1 MSDPHPTADRL
12 LAGLPPEWPEDLLAT
27 IARRVARSGRKV
39 VVLDDD
45 PTGTQT
51 VRDVAVLTAWPVD
64 ALAAEL
70 RNPAPCFYLL
80 TNSRSMDEARA
91 VEVAREIGGRLR
103 EASASTGVAFEVVSR
118 SDSTLRGHFPAEVDA
133 LLDAAGL
140 PPLPCLVVPF
150 FLEGERYTVGDIH
163 YVGEGGRLVPAADT
177 PYARDEAF
185 GYRNSDLRLWIAE
198 KTRGRVSPERIASLS
213 IADIRGGGPER
224 AAERLSALGPGDHC
238 VVNAASYRDLEV
250 VVAGLLSAEAAG
262 RRFVCR
268 TAASFVRVRAGIPPG
283 ALLQAEDMTFPGTRG
298 GLFVVGSHVP
308 KSSEQL
314 AALRDCRGV
323 LGVELAVENL
333 LREDRRARE
342 IRRAADAVN
351 RELAAGGDVALFT
364 SRRLVGAG
372 DAAASLE
379 IGRKVS
385 DGLVAVVRDLR
396 SRPRYLV
403 AKGGITSSDVAT
415 RGLGVRRAVVLGQ
428 VLPGVP
434 VWRLGEEARYP
445 GMAYVVFPG
454 NVGGASALADIRER
468 LTRSAPGPP

>member
-1 MSDPHPTADRL
+1 
-12 LAGLPPEWPEDLLAT
+12 
-27 IARRVARSGRKV
+27 
-39 VVLDDD
+39 
-45 PTGTQT
+45 
-51 VRDVAVLTAWPVD
+51 
-64 ALAAEL
+64 
-70 RNPAPCFYLL
+70 
-80 TNSRSMDEARA
+80 
-91 VEVAREIGGRLR
+91 
-103 EASASTGVAFEVVSR
+103 
-118 SDSTLRGHFPAEVDA
+118 
-133 LLDAAGL
+133 
-140 PPLPCLVVPF
+140 
-150 FLEGERYTVGDIH
+150 
-163 YVGEGGRLVPAADT
+163 
-177 PYARDEAF
+177 
-185 GYRNSDLRLWIAE
+185 
-198 KTRGRVSPERIASLS
+198 VSPERIASLS